1 MATCWNLLS
10 KYGDFGNASDV
21 GIAWDA
27 IERERERERDL
38 HLGVCFGCSCSRVL
52 NCEEEGEQLLKVFA
66 PEIMSSSSSSSVQQV
81 QLLQYAALF

>member
-1 MATCWNLLS
+1 MKPIGIFWRAGGIYWNILATCWNLLS

-27 IERERERERDL
+27 RERERERERETEKRDL

-52 NCEEEGEQLLKVFA
+52 NYEEE
-66 PEIMSSSSSSSVQQV
+66 
-81 QLLQYAALF
+81 